1 MNPPGSDSLSWSR
14 GRWWVAV
21 LFVTVVQAGLIFGL
35 SDRKPIVPRP
45 PGFFT
50 TFHLVA
56 EAPSGSAI
64 GEWLS
69 LEDPTL
75 LALPDPRGFSG
86 SAWMIAPRLRHQSQ
100 DWTEPPRWLGLPVA
114 GLGVTFAEFI
124 RTNSLGP
131 RLLADKPPPS
141 LSEVALSPLAL
152 PATSTIRLE
161 GDLAGREVLTSLEVP
176 PISHTDILTD
186 TVVQV
191 VVDPRGF
198 VFSPPVVIGASGSKT
213 ADQLALE
220 LVKSIRFKPVAPIR
234 SDAARDASALTWGR
248 IIFQWRTLE
257 LPATNRPA
265 AGLPP

>member
-1 MNPPGSDSLSWSR
+1 MNPAGSDSLSWSR
-14 GRWWVAV
+14 SRWWVAV

-35 SDRKPIVPRP
+35 SDRKPIVPRQ
-45 PGFFT
+45 PGFFAT
-50 TFHLVA
+50 VHLVT
-56 EAPSGSAI
+56 EAPPGSAI

-86 SAWMIAPRLRHQSQ
+86 SAWMTVPTLLHQAQ
-100 DWTEPPRWLGLPVA
+100 DWTEPPRWLALPVA
-114 GLGVTFAEFI
+114 GLGATFAEFV

-131 RLLADKPPPS
+131 RLLADKPQPP
-141 LSEVALSPLAL
+141 LSEVALSRLPL

-161 GDLAGREVLTSLEVP
+161 GDLAGREVLTLLEVP
-176 PISHTDILTD
+176 SISHTDILTN

-191 VVDPRGF
+191 VVDSRGF

-213 ADQLALE
+213 ADQRALE
-220 LVKSIRFKPVAPIR
+220 LLKSIRFKPVAPIR
-234 SDAARDASALTWGR
+234 SDAARDPSALTWGK